1 MIENRKPYRSFI
13 IFAFSLALLICFPLS
28 GLTQSDSTK
37 RPSVGDHI
45 FTPVTYSNLPFTN
58 TYFYTMIGYGQT
70 TDLVHS
76 IDWITGGSFRGLHG
90 EVTFLDL
97 GFAYQQRVRDWLAA
111 YVNFD
116 VSARVGTELQS
127 ILSQGVNTLTSF
139 DLGWHIKLLEG
150 DRVAL
155 SATFELENNEGSFIN
170 VLGFVQ
176 DVINNLP
183 NPSLSEKV
191 PLLAAGT
198 GLRFA
203 YGLNDFIGFKF
214 STDIAYGESYTRG
227 ENAFTYSTG
236 AGVDLDF
243 NPRYSIPVGV
253 VFFYSISSMPDL
265 VIIKDKTAQMAR
277 LKIAY
282 TKAFDFNLG
291 VEYSYMKM
299 PFLNQERPPTVQ
311 SFSLVARYYF

>member
-1 MIENRKPYRSFI
+1 MEKGKPYRIAIGLAFC
-13 IFAFSLALLICFPLS
+13 FSLLLSIPGA
-28 GLTQSDSTK
+28 GLAQPDSTK

-45 FTPVTYSNLPFTN
+45 FTPVTHSKLPFTN

-76 IDWITGGSFRGLHG
+76 LEWIPGVNLRGLQG

-111 YVNFD
+111 YVTFS

-127 ILSQGVNTLTSF
+127 ILTQGINTLTSF
-139 DLGWHIKLLEG
+139 DIGWHIKLL
-150 DRVAL
+150 DRDKIAL

-176 DVINNLP
+176 DVINNQP
-183 NPSLSEKV
+183 NPSLSENI

-203 YGLNDFIGFKF
+203 YGMNDLIGFKVSSDF
-214 STDIAYGESYTRG
+214 AYGESYTRG
-227 ENAFTYSTG
+227 ENSFTYRYG

-253 VFFYSISSMPDL
+253 VLFYSISSMPDL
-265 VIIKDKTAQMAR
+265 VAIKDEAAQMVR

-291 VEYSYMKM
+291 LEYSYMKM